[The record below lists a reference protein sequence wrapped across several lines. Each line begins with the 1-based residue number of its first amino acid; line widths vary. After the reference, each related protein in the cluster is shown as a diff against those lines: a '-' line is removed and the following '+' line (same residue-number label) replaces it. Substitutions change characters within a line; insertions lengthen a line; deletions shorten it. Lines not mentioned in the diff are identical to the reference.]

1 MSCAKVFHIFS
12 AEQTITRNIWP
23 TVGLYSG
30 LPSAPPAHSM
40 HRAKRAAPA
49 PAPTQGSRG
58 MAGVVLGQLREQGAL
73 RRPVPEDPP
82 AQPTLTHTVSEG
94 TLRGGSQADVA
105 CGRGVQPE
113 SYRALWVRGWEHKT
127 QTAALV
133 PCSATALVLC
143 AVFALRSE
151 VTCPQVKKAAS
162 HGGEELPSEAKQ
174 IASCQ

>member
-82 AQPTLTHTVSEG
+82 
-94 TLRGGSQADVA
+94 
-105 CGRGVQPE
+105 
-113 SYRALWVRGWEHKT
+113 
-127 QTAALV
+127 
-133 PCSATALVLC
+133 
-143 AVFALRSE
+143 
-151 VTCPQVKKAAS
+151 
-162 HGGEELPSEAKQ
+162 LPSPHSPILSPRGPCGVEARRMWPVGGVCSLKV
-174 IASCQ
+174 IGLCG

>member
-40 HRAKRAAPA
+40 HRAKSAAPA

-82 AQPTLTHTVSEG
+82 RPAHTHPYC
-94 TLRGGSQADVA
+94 LRGDPAGWKPGG
-105 CGRGVQPE
+105 CG
-113 SYRALWVRGWEHKT
+113 LWEGC
-127 QTAALV
+127 AA
-133 PCSATALVLC
+133 
-143 AVFALRSE
+143 
-151 VTCPQVKKAAS
+151 
-162 HGGEELPSEAKQ
+162 
-174 IASCQ
+174 